1 MLLPLIRFESKH
13 KAVYERRTSQDAK
26 TTMTSSAKLKD
37 REQLNFIPPPDMAYR
52 YLHSFL
58 GDRRDY
64 FQVLCNSL
72 TYASIGCRML
82 FHLQCIRGLDMRGI
96 GHHTHTERHVHC
108 RSYRLQIQGNARSGM
123 GSGLVYQETIHWL
136 LLRFPLR

>member
-1 MLLPLIRFESKH
+1 MLLHLIRFESKH

-26 TTMTSSAKLKD
+26 TAMASSARLKD
-37 REQLNFIPPPDMAYR
+37 RRVKLYTAPDMAYR

-82 FHLQCIRGLDMRGI
+82 FHLQCIRDLDMRGI

-123 GSGLVYQETIHWL
+123 GSGLVYQETIHQL
-136 LLRFPLR
+136 LLLFPLR

>member
-13 KAVYERRTSQDAK
+13 KAVYERCTSQEAK
-26 TTMTSSAKLKD
+26 TTMASSATLKD
-37 REQLNFIPPPDMAYR
+37 RKELNTAY

-82 FHLQCIRGLDMRGI
+82 FHLQCIRDLDMRGI

-123 GSGLVYQETIHWL
+123 GSGLVYQETIHQL

>member
-1 MLLPLIRFESKH
+1 MLLPLIRFENKH
-13 KAVYERRTSQDAK
+13 KAVYERCTSQEAK
-26 TTMTSSAKLKD
+26 TTMASSARLKN
-37 REQLNFIPPPDMAYR
+37 RKQLNFIPPPGMAC

-64 FQVLCNSL
+64 LQVLCNSL
-72 TYASIGCRML
+72 TFASIGCRML
-82 FHLQCIRGLDMRGI
+82 FHLQCIRDLDMRGI

-123 GSGLVYQETIHWL
+123 GSGLVYQETIHQL